1 MKLSLAGV
9 SVEIDSVPIVT
20 GADLD
25 VAKGEK
31 VGLVGPNGSGKTTLL
46 RAIYRSLRLVRG
58 TVLLDGQDVS
68 SLRQR
73 EVARRSALVAQETA
87 SDFDFSVEDV
97 VALGRAPYQR
107 AFDRES
113 AADRQA
119 IAEGLERVGM
129 ASYRIRAFATLS
141 GGEKQRVL
149 LARALAQETDLLLL
163 DEPTNHLDV
172 NAALD
177 LLELV
182 RRLDLSTLCV
192 LHDLNLAAAYCD
204 RVCVLQAGR
213 VVAIG
218 PPADVLTESLIH
230 DVFSVH
236 AHRLTHPSTG
246 RLLLAFSAGEGRR
259 APDETGVDSGT
270 PQTEPP
276 DEPRPERAAASLG
289 ETSRSP
295 STT

>member
-1 MKLSLAGV
+1 MKLQLAGV
-9 SVEIDSVPIVT
+9 SVEIDTVPIVT

-25 VAKGEK
+25 VAEGEK

-46 RAIYRSLRLVRG
+46 RAIYRSVRPIRG

-68 SLRQR
+68 GLRQR
-73 EVARRSALVAQETA
+73 EVARRAALVAQETV
-87 SDFDFSVEDV
+87 SEFDLSVEDV

-113 AADRQA
+113 AADRHA

-129 ASYRIRAFATLS
+129 SSYRSRAFATLS

-149 LARALAQETDLLLL
+149 LARALAQKTDLLLL

-204 RVCVLQAGR
+204 RICVLKAGR
-213 VVAIG
+213 IVAVG
-218 PPADVLTESLIH
+218 PPVEVLTTSLMH
-230 DVFSVH
+230 DVFAVR

-246 RLLLAFSAGEGRR
+246 RLLLAFTAGGGRR
-259 APDETGVDSGT
+259 GPDEIDGGSGALETEAPDEHRHQHAV
-270 PQTEPP
+270 
-276 DEPRPERAAASLG
+276 ASRG
-289 ETSRSP
+289 ETSWS
-295 STT
+295 SLTT